1 MSKNLVRLEE
11 VNLSTGTAGDL
22 AGETSSSPK
31 QTRKAKKQRVS
42 VLEDELSNLTSEDAD
57 EAAKRSTLEN
67 IFELAK
73 MSSTAD
79 NSFFKD
85 FYEINGIQQLL
96 TFLKSGDDDT
106 NNLKDPTCVST
117 VASLTYLCIMRGA
130 TAKQVADAFVE
141 NDGVQILL
149 EANSIFVLNDNK
161 EGNEGD
167 SIEQQLQ
174 KEENRYKASSDIW
187 HALGMIFCKAGKE
200 MNNEQHI
207 SSIDSILSSMD
218 KLGDITNTYNQKVKE
233 EKEEE
238 QNRKNSNISS
248 VDNNDG
254 RYSSHSG
261 SNNSNDDNSSV
272 MFYSSNPLRIA
283 INTNAT
289 KALHN
294 VYRALNYLTDHVK
307 LTRTEIDE
315 KQLFA
320 RCHAASRTKPR
331 TVVTWETMTKSSTKI
346 IPSSYRDDATIYL
359 NTKTFFVTCF
369 RNSLFETSK
378 DYEEIIPLCV
388 ETIKRN
394 SSDASSNSRA
404 QDRRHDVFDLMMA
417 ACTTVLENDSDS
429 TIIEKSGIL
438 SAIEMTLLAD
448 GTVQSSSKE
457 KARELLKV
465 IVSLM

>member
-11 VNLSTGTAGDL
+11 VNLSAETGHL
-22 AGETSSSPK
+22 AGGESPPR

-42 VLEDELSNLTSEDAD
+42 VLEDELSNLTSDDAD

-85 FYEINGIQQLL
+85 FYQINGIQQLL
-96 TFLKSGDDDT
+96 SFLKSNDN

-117 VASLTYLCIMRGA
+117 AASLTYLCIMRGA

-149 EANSIFVLNDNK
+149 EANSNFVLNDKNK
-161 EGNEGD
+161 DDDKGSSN
-167 SIEQQLQ
+167 EQQLQ

-187 HALGMIFCKAGKE
+187 HTLGMIFCKAGKE
-200 MNNEQHI
+200 MTKEQHI

-218 KLGDITNTYNQKVKE
+218 KFADITNTYNQKVKE

-238 QNRKNSNISS
+238 QNRKNSNMSS
-248 VDNNDG
+248 VDSNDG

-261 SNNSNDDNSSV
+261 SNVSNSDNTSV
-272 MFYSSNPLRIA
+272 MFYSSNPSRIA
-283 INTNAT
+283 INTHAT
-289 KALHN
+289 KALHG
-294 VYRALNYLTDHVK
+294 VCRALNYLTDHVE
-307 LTRTEIDE
+307 LTREDIDD
-315 KQLFA
+315 KQLYK

-346 IPSSYRDDATIYL
+346 IPSYYRDDATIYL

-369 RNSLFETSK
+369 RKGLLETST

-404 QDRRHDVFDLMMA
+404 QDRRHGVFDLMMA
-417 ACTTVLENDSDS
+417 ACTAIHENDNES

-448 GTVQSSSKE
+448 GTVKSTSKE

-465 IVSLM
+465 IVASM